1 VGLIT
6 GSIVIE
12 NIFGIPGIGRD
23 FVQSIGNRD
32 YSLIMGTTLLY
43 AVLIVLGNLSVDVL
57 YGLIDPRVRSE

>member
-1 VGLIT
+1 MGLIT

-23 FVQSIGNRD
+23 FVLSIGNRD
-32 YSLIMGTTLLY
+32 YPLIMGTTLLY
-43 AVLIVLGNLSVDVL
+43 AVLIVLGNLSVDLL